1 MFLWSLYQQKLPKLL
16 SKNFKRSIYWNKY
29 KTKSE
34 NKNAANE
41 YRYFLKS
48 NFVGV
53 NRLFVLLYSNE
64 NDKAKRFKTRRYY
77 LPKKIDS
84 DIKRY
89 GEIRKLTIEKGEHYA
104 TGCLLDYD
112 YTRTYYRSIAVDLS
126 RQKESN
132 ANPKAIGI
140 QMEFVGQLKKTKC

>member
-1 MFLWSLYQQKLPKLL
+1 MFLQSLYQQKLSKLL
-16 SKNFKRSIYWNKY
+16 SKNFERSVYWNKY

-41 YRYFLKS
+41 YIYFLKS

-64 NDKAKRFKTRRYY
+64 IDKAKRFKTRRYY
-77 LPKKIDS
+77 LPKEIDS

-89 GEIRKLTIEKGEHYA
+89 GEIRKLTIGKGEDYA
-104 TGCLLDYD
+104 TGCFLDYD
-112 YTRTYYRSIAVDLS
+112 YTRSYYRSKAVDLS
-126 RQKESN
+126 RQKELN
-132 ANPKAIGI
+132 ANPKTIGI